1 MATEK
6 SKRDLEQRKRDY
18 DQISFLIPKGGRRLL
33 RALGIRERCTA
44 ADVIRRAVMSRAGLE
59 RIPNEKNLEK
69 LDAAESRKEATDAL
83 IACQRDE
90 YANARWRFPW
100 SPSQAMTDDEIFIL
114 EKIIIPALR
123 QQRPFDPPAT
133 IKVSKN
139 LYVAMSRL
147 LSRMEYDD
155 NNL

>member
-6 SKRDLEQRKRDY
+6 SKRDLEQRRRDY
-18 DQISFLIPKGGRRLL
+18 EQISFLIPKGGRRLL
-33 RALGIRERCTA
+33 RALGMKERRPA
-44 ADVIRRAVMSRAGLE
+44 ADVIRSAVLARAGLE
-59 RIPNEKNLEK
+59 RVPDESNLAK
-69 LDAAESRKEATDAL
+69 LDAAETRKEVTDAL

-90 YANARWRFPW
+90 YANARWNFPW
-100 SPSQAMTDDEIFIL
+100 SPSQAMTNDEIYIL

-123 QQRPFDPPAT
+123 QQRPFALPAT

-139 LYVAMSRL
+139 LYVAMTRL

-155 NNL
+155 DI

>member
-33 RALGIRERCTA
+33 RALGIKERCTA
-44 ADVIRRAVMSRAGLE
+44 ADVIRRAVMSRAGLDRVPDE
-59 RIPNEKNLEK
+59 NNLAK
-69 LDAAESRKEATDAL
+69 LDAAGTRREVTDAL

-90 YANARWRFPW
+90 YANARWGMPW
-100 SPSQAMTDDEIFIL
+100 SPSQNMTNDEIYIL

-123 QQRPFDPPAT
+123 KQQPFELPAT
-133 IKVSKN
+133 IKVTKN

-155 NNL
+155 DEI

>member
-6 SKRDLEQRKRDY
+6 SKRDLAQRRRDY

-33 RALGIRERCTA
+33 RALGVKERCTA
-44 ADVIRRAVMSRAGLE
+44 ADVIRRAVLSRAGLE
-59 RIPNEKNLEK
+59 RVPAEENLVK
-69 LDAAESRKEATDAL
+69 LDAAETRKEATDAL

-90 YANARWRFPW
+90 YASARWNFPW
-100 SPSQAMTDDEIFIL
+100 TPSQTMTNDEIYIL
-114 EKIIIPALR
+114 EKVIIPALR

-155 NNL
+155 DNL